1 MKEKKSNIKN
11 KPIILEDDQK
21 ASINR
26 LVGLFLIVYSIL
38 CFTSGNIGCAL
49 NIPFTFL
56 FGSFAPIGLLVMM
69 ALGIYMLL
77 FKKIFD
83 KFKPIQYVLI
93 TMIVLFALA
102 LATATE
108 ANQTMGFADCF
119 SKYVG
124 KDGIYRWNF
133 KFLLA
138 GESNSIAQL
147 GGGIIGYMLYGLI
160 NTITS
165 KNHVI
170 TIVIC
175 WILFIGGIF
184 IMAAPHISK
193 LIKWIKDKI
202 ASSKAKKEEQRQNEG
217 QTPSRTFKW
226 KNKQTEVNNVTSSK
240 DVDDLLETT
249 EINITGE
256 DFSFKKSGVM
266 KKTRLNSMIDAFDD
280 DIYTENYKEHKANN
294 PSTPLPFQMES
305 RLTDLYTDDF
315 AEKEGRS
322 NTHIHQTPTSFI
334 STPEVSLKTN
344 YDVTPSFNKK
354 VEEKS
359 SYVYNEEPVIVEQSQ
374 VTISEQPVIIP
385 QTNKIVEEKVYKEA
399 PVVTSHPQID
409 IFDEKPVV
417 VSKEEVSI
425 TPTFNEV
432 VITDNATSEVEIKE
446 VVINEEQP
454 VIIEENKQEEVQQE
468 EVVEEN
474 KDISINEQKAP
485 ALDFNEIPY
494 ELPPLYL
501 LKDSNDNGANALNE
515 EVARQKAEILMEKM
529 KELNVAA
536 TINAFVVGPSV
547 TRFEI
552 SLAPGVRVGT
562 FTNLQE
568 DFKLALGVNSI
579 RIESPIPGKSAIGIE
594 VPNQYRAMVTMKEII
609 TKMPNK
615 KHKLYVPVGKDI
627 TGNPLSFPICDMP
640 HCLISGAT
648 NSGKS
653 VCANTIILSLLLN
666 YKPSDVRLIMVDPK
680 RVEMLFYKDIPHL
693 LCPII
698 TESEKARVAL
708 DKLCV
713 EMNKRF
719 TEFSKVG
726 VKNISSYN
734 ELMLS
739 QGKYKMPFIILVVD
753 EFAELMLCKNHN
765 AVEERI
771 QKLAQL
777 GRAAGIHLILST
789 QRPDVNVIPG
799 TIKTNLPCRMTFRL
813 SSLVDSRTVIDVGG
827 AEKLLN
833 NGDMLLLTPDFTGL
847 RRVQGVYVSDKE
859 ISDVVEYCKKQAG
872 PQYDVNFLDLRSEEE
887 KLEEEKLKYV
897 LSGNNNNEAGVR
909 DDMYEEVK
917 ALVIRENKASA
928 SYLQRKFPI
937 GYAKAARYIDMLE
950 EDGIIGPENGSRPRE
965 VLISNEEHF
974 DE

>member
-11 KPIILEDDQK
+11 KPIVIEDEQK
-21 ASINR
+21 GSLIR
-26 LVGLFLIVYSIL
+26 LIGLFLIVYGIL
-38 CFTSGNIGCAL
+38 CFTSGNIGCIL
-49 NIPFTFL
+49 SVPFTF
-56 FGSFAPIGLLVMM
+56 FVGSFSPIALLIMM
-69 ALGIYMLL
+69 AMGVYMLL
-77 FKKIFD
+77 FKKVFN
-83 KFKPIQYVLI
+83 KCSTIQYVLI
-93 TMIVLFALA
+93 GIIALFALS

-108 ANQTMGFADCF
+108 ANQTMVFSNCF
-119 SKYVG
+119 SRYVG
-124 KDGIYRWNF
+124 SDGIYRWNF

-147 GGGIIGYMLYGLI
+147 GGGIIGYMLYGLF
-160 NTITS
+160 NTITGQ
-165 KNHVI
+165 NYVI
-170 TIVIC
+170 TNVIC
-175 WILFIGGIF
+175 WILFLGGIF
-184 IMAAPHISK
+184 ILAAPYISR
-193 LIKWIKDKI
+193 LIKWIKEKV
-202 ASSKAKKEEQRQNEG
+202 AVSKAKKEEKRRLEEQ
-217 QTPSRTFKW
+217 
-226 KNKQTEVNNVTSSK
+226 KQAKMESLKDERIANSKPVEFSVSGSSVTSK

-256 DFSFKKSGVM
+256 DFNYQKSGM
-266 KKTRLNSMIDAFDD
+266 YRKTKLNNMVDAFDD
-280 DIYTENYKEHKANN
+280 EIYAENYKDNKPNT
-294 PSTPLPFQMES
+294 PSEPIPYKYES
-305 RLTDLYTDDF
+305 RLTDLYSDDF
-315 AEKEGRS
+315 AEKEGRQVIKKIPVQ
-322 NTHIHQTPTSFI
+322 NYEDTPT
-334 STPEVSLKTN
+334 VSINT
-344 YDVTPSFNKK
+344 YDVNPDFYRKQNRNTQNVLK
-354 VEEKS
+354 
-359 SYVYNEEPVIVEQSQ
+359 EEPVVNTQPQVSVEPVNEEVVLSSNPFDNMDIRGTTT
-374 VTISEQPVIIP
+374 VVEKPIPTISKPEVTDTVIINP
-385 QTNKIVEEKVYKEA
+385 KQEFIE
-399 PVVTSHPQID
+399 PVN
-409 IFDEKPVV
+409 E
-417 VSKEEVSI
+417 
-425 TPTFNEV
+425 EV
-432 VITDNATSEVEIKE
+432 VITAH
-446 VVINEEQP
+446 EEKS
-454 VIIEENKQEEVQQE
+454 EENDVTL
-468 EVVEEN
+468 
-474 KDISINEQKAP
+474 KAETNI
-485 ALDFNEIPY
+485 DFNEIPY

-536 TINAFVVGPSV
+536 SINTFVVGPSV

-552 SLAPGVRVGT
+552 SLAPGVRVGS

-627 TGNPLSFPICDMP
+627 TGTPLSFPICDMP

-653 VCANTIILSLLLN
+653 VCANTIILSLLMN
-666 YKPSDVRLIMVDPK
+666 YKPSEVRLIMVDPK

-726 VKNISSYN
+726 VKNIAAYN
-734 ELMLS
+734 ELMVS
-739 QGKYKMPFIILVVD
+739 QGKYKMPFILLVVD

-859 ISDVVEYCKKQAG
+859 IADVVEYCKKQAKT
-872 PQYDVNFLDLRSEEE
+872 QYDPNFLDLRTEEE
-887 KLEEEKLKYV
+887 KMEDEKLKYV
-897 LSGNNNNEAGVR
+897 LNGNNNNESSTR
-909 DDMYEEVK
+909 DEMYEEVK
-917 ALVIRENKASA
+917 TLVIRDGKASA

-937 GYAKAARYIDMLE
+937 GYAKASRYIDMLE
-950 EDGIIGPENGSRPRE
+950 EDGIIGPENGSKPRE
-965 VLISNEEHF
+965 VLVNNEEHF
-974 DE
+974 NEQSEED